1 MVMGI
6 LGTGTCNLACWMAR
20 EPECRCQCGGKNHG
34 IMLRGGE
41 HPQRTC
47 QRKGRLFRLE
57 AVTSG
62 WIKANDA
69 THELAKAYNAAHGR
83 PWWAEAAFMQ
93 HATGHI
99 LKWPE
104 VANILAQEGD
114 AYLVWVRAEDQQVE
128 PAHPTPRLL

>member
-34 IMLRGGE
+34 IMLRDGKQ
-41 HPQRTC
+41 PQRTC
-47 QRKGRLFRLE
+47 QRKGRLYRLE
-57 AVTSG
+57 AVVSG
-62 WIKANDA
+62 WGEARRIAHKLVWHEGYPNTRVLGDA
-69 THELAKAYNAAHGR
+69 FDE
-83 PWWAEAAFMQ
+83 
-93 HATGHI
+93 HATGHT